1 MTREE
6 ATAFYRKHYRRVFN
20 ICLRIVGDSAD
31 AEEIMQDTLLKYIT
45 GGPAGLSQQQ
55 TEAWLARTAIRKTL
69 DVLRARKRSN
79 LFKEELRAEQEE
91 LRAEQEEPAGADVSV
106 ESLTPEAVAEAIKDL
121 GEPYNI
127 VLGLVLI
134 EGLDYEEISACTG
147 QKQSTIRSSYSR
159 GLAKL
164 RTKLSNKRI

>member
-55 TEAWLARTAIRKTL
+55 TEAWLARTAIRKSL

-79 LFKEELRAEQEE
+79 LFKEE

-147 QKQSTIRSSYSR
+147 QKQTTIRSSYSR

>member
-55 TEAWLARTAIRKTL
+55 TEAWLARTAIRKSL

-91 LRAEQEEPAGADVSV
+91 PAGADVSE

-147 QKQSTIRSSYSR
+147 QKQTTIRSSYSR

>member
-55 TEAWLARTAIRKTL
+55 TEAWLARTAIRKSL

-79 LFKEELRAEQEE
+79 LFKEELRAE
-91 LRAEQEEPAGADVSV
+91 LEEPAGADVSV

-147 QKQSTIRSSYSR
+147 QKQTTIRCSYSR

>member
-31 AEEIMQDTLLKYIT
+31 AEEIMQDTLLKYIAD
-45 GGPAGLSQQQ
+45 GPAGLSEQQ
-55 TEAWLARTAIRKTL
+55 TEAWLARTAIRKSL

-91 LRAEQEEPAGADVSV
+91 PAGTEEVSV
-106 ESLTPEAVAEAIKDL
+106 ESLTPEAVAGAIKAL

-134 EGLDYEEISACTG
+134 EGLDYEEVSACTG
-147 QKQSTIRSSYSR
+147 QKQTTIRSSYSR

-164 RTKLSNKRI
+164 RTMLSNKRI

>member
-55 TEAWLARTAIRKTL
+55 TEAWLARTAIRKSL

-79 LFKEELRAEQEE
+79 LFMEE

-147 QKQSTIRSSYSR
+147 QKQTTIRSSYSR

>member
-55 TEAWLARTAIRKTL
+55 TEAWLARTAIRKSL

-79 LFKEELRAEQEE
+79 LFKEEL
-91 LRAEQEEPAGADVSV
+91 LAEQEEPAGADVSV

-147 QKQSTIRSSYSR
+147 QKQTTIRSSYSR

>member
-55 TEAWLARTAIRKTL
+55 TEAWLARTAIRKSL

-91 LRAEQEEPAGADVSV
+91 PAGADVS
-106 ESLTPEAVAEAIKDL
+106 EENLTPEAVAEAIKDL

-147 QKQSTIRSSYSR
+147 QKQTTIRSSYSR

>member
-55 TEAWLARTAIRKTL
+55 TEAWLARTAIRKSL

-79 LFKEELRAEQEE
+79 LFMEE
-91 LRAEQEEPAGADVSV
+91 LRAEQEEPAGADVSA

-147 QKQSTIRSSYSR
+147 QKQTTIRSSYSR